1 MVMVDVDLV
10 LVVIMGMMVIMAI
23 MVIMVMTKMMMMMVM
38 DVDLVVN
45 AIFSKKREGS
55 HCQLLKMHRGGL
67 FDFGEGCHGFD
78 GEEGHQEQRDV

>member
-1 MVMVDVDLV
+1 MMVTTERDEAV
-10 LVVIMGMMVIMAI
+10 GMMVMTDVELGGVGIM
-23 MVIMVMTKMMMMMVM
+23 TMMMMMFM

-45 AIFSKKREGS
+45 AIFSEKREGA

-78 GEEGHQEQRDV
+78 DDDDHQEQRDG

>member
-10 LVVIMGMMVIMAI
+10 LMVIMGMMVIMAI

-45 AIFSKKREGS
+45 AIFSEKREGS

-78 GEEGHQEQRDV
+78 DDDDHQEQRDV

>member
-10 LVVIMGMMVIMAI
+10 WVVIMGMMVIMAI

-45 AIFSKKREGS
+45 AIFSEKREGS

-78 GEEGHQEQRDV
+78 KEDDHQKPQK

>member
-10 LVVIMGMMVIMAI
+10 WVVIMGMMVIM
-23 MVIMVMTKMMMMMVM
+23 VIMVTMMMMMVM

-45 AIFSKKREGS
+45 AIFSEKREGS

-78 GEEGHQEQRDV
+78 KEDDHQKPQK

>member
-1 MVMVDVDLV
+1 MMVM
-10 LVVIMGMMVIMAI
+10 
-23 MVIMVMTKMMMMMVM
+23 MVMAMMMTTMMMVM

-78 GEEGHQEQRDV
+78 DDDDHQEQRDV